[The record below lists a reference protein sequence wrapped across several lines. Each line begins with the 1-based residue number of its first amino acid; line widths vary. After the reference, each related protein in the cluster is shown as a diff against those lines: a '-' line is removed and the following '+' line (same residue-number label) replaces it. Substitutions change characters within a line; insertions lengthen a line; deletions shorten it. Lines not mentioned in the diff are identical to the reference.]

1 MRAIF
6 ALCFF
11 SCFANST
18 TCFHTEAQ
26 AEEWNKK
33 YGSLFKVETT
43 LNSGAYDVIAELP
56 KSIDGQRFDSVSL
69 FVSNLE
75 QPTFFATLSTYEDD
89 GVTKV
94 WFVTDNKNSQ
104 QHYLSFSYGTGCG
117 MSVTVEVDFE

>member
-11 SCFANST
+11 SCLANST
-18 TCFHTEAQ
+18 TCFHTEEQ
-26 AEEWNKK
+26 AEKWNRK
-33 YGSLFKVETT
+33 YGNLFKVETT

-69 FVSNLE
+69 FVSDLE

-94 WFVTDNKNSQ
+94 WFVTDHKNSQ

-117 MSVTVEVDFE
+117 MYVTLEVEFE